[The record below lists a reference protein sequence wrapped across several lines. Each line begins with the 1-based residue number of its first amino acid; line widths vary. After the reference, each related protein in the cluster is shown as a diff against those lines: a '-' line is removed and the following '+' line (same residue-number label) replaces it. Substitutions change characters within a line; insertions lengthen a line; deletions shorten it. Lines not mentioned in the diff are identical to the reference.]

1 MRRALTVTSADR
13 LVSTLFLAGVV
24 HALIIL
30 GVTFSMP
37 KPNQASK
44 SLEIVLVRKSSD
56 RVPKKADFLA
66 QANNL
71 GSGESQEKKKLEEAG
86 SPQQMAQRQGQQAAE
101 VKDDSSQKSSAKK
114 VLVQQRS
121 KKKINTADKE
131 KKEDKPRKISTE
143 SLAQQISQLSR
154 ELSEERQSYT
164 KRPRVKFINSMSTKE
179 YGLAQYEL
187 EWKRKIERV
196 GNLNY
201 PDEAR
206 RKKLSGQLVLVAL
219 INSDGSLEKVK
230 IAKSSGHQVLDDA
243 AMRIVELS
251 APFGALPKN
260 VTQNYEQ
267 LSITRTWRF
276 ASDKVKTKR

>member
-30 GVTFSMP
+30 GVTFAMP
-37 KPNQASK
+37 KPDQASK
-44 SLEIVLVRKSSD
+44 SLEIVLVRQSSD
-56 RVPKKADFLA
+56 RAPKKADFLA
-66 QANNL
+66 QENNL

-114 VLVQQRS
+114 VLVQKRS
-121 KKKINTADKE
+121 KKKISTADKE

-154 ELSEERQSYT
+154 ELSEEQQNYT

-230 IAKSSGHQVLDDA
+230 ITKSSGHQVLDDA

>member
-1 MRRALTVTSADR
+1 
-13 LVSTLFLAGVV
+13 
-24 HALIIL
+24 
-30 GVTFSMP
+30 
-37 KPNQASK
+37 
-44 SLEIVLVRKSSD
+44 
-56 RVPKKADFLA
+56 
-66 QANNL
+66 
-71 GSGESQEKKKLEEAG
+71 
-86 SPQQMAQRQGQQAAE
+86 
-101 VKDDSSQKSSAKK
+101 
-114 VLVQQRS
+114 VQQRS
-121 KKKINTADKE
+121 KKKINTANKE
-131 KKEDKPRKISTE
+131 KKKDKPRKISTE

-154 ELSEERQSYT
+154 ELSEEQQNYT

-187 EWKRKIERV
+187 EWKAKIERV

-230 IAKSSGHQVLDDA
+230 IVKSSGHQVLDDA

-251 APFGALPKN
+251 APFGALPKD
-260 VTQNYEQ
+260 VTKNYEQ